1 MLAGRLRAAL
11 ALLEGISLLT
21 GRLVSWLALGVVAVM
36 MAIVVLRY
44 GFDIGGIALQESAL
58 YLHAALFVLGAGY
71 TLARDEHVRVDIF
84 YQRLSAKGRAR
95 IDLLGTLLLLLPL
108 SITLFV
114 MSLDYVLLSWARGE
128 GSQEAGG
135 LPFVYLLKSLLLA
148 LPAVLLIQA
157 AAEMLRALLVLAG
170 HPVPPR
176 DGKPADMPQP
186 RQQPQQKQQ
195 QQESE
200 PWK

>member
-1 MLAGRLRAAL
+1 MLAGGLRAAL

-36 MAIVVLRY
+36 MVIVVLRY

-84 YQRLSAKGRAR
+84 YQRLGPQGRAR
-95 IDLLGTLLLLLPL
+95 IDLLGSLLLLLPL
-108 SITLFV
+108 AITLFV

-135 LPFVYLLKSLLLA
+135 LPFLYLLKSLLLV
-148 LPAVLLIQA
+148 LPTVLLIQA
-157 AAEMLRALLVLAG
+157 AAEMLRALLVLTG

-176 DGKPADMPQP
+176 DGRPTTP
-186 RQQPQQKQQ
+186 QQP

-200 PWK
+200 PWQ